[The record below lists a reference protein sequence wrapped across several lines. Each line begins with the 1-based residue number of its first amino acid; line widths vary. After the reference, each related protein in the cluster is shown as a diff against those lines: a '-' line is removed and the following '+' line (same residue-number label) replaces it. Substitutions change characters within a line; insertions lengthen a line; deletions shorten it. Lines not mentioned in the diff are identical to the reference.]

1 MSGTPYNPLRA
12 PLDRRDLDRV
22 APWLRAG
29 LGLTLLA
36 WSSYATIIGFNND
49 LSPVLDGK
57 MLFSIPAGV
66 LAGILLAVL
75 LSLGEWLTSERARIV
90 YSALLLVD
98 AWYTQRQVGPA
109 AEKLARAHL
118 ADAGIAPIVALVL
131 SWLAALASARY
142 GEILLFG
149 RRR

>member
-22 APWLRAG
+22 APWLRVA
-29 LGLTLLA
+29 LGLALLA
-36 WSSYATIIGFNND
+36 WSSYTTIIGFNND
-49 LSPVLDGK
+49 LSPVLEGK
-57 MLFSIPAGV
+57 MLFGIPAGV
-66 LAGILLAVL
+66 LTGVLLAVL
-75 LSLGEWLTSERARIV
+75 LSLGEWLTSERARLI
-90 YSALLLVD
+90 YSALLFVD

-109 AEKLARAHL
+109 AEKLAKAYL
-118 ADAGIAPIVALVL
+118 SDTGIAPLVALVL
-131 SWLAALASARY
+131 SWLAALAIARY